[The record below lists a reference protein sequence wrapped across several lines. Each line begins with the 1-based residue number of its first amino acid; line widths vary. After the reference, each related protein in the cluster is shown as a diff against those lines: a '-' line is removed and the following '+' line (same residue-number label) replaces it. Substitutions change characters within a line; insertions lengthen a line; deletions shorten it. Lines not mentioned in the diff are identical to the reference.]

1 MATLSRPSPALEGR
15 PMCAPGGGTQSIRPQ
30 GPSRIRVGIA
40 HKASRLYATGTYF
53 NSASLVAHPSCGVPD
68 SSHPPPPI
76 RLSRPAV

>member
-15 PMCAPGGGTQSIRPQ
+15 PVTQSIRPQ

-76 RLSRPAV
+76 RLSQPAVYL